1 VRRHRVQIPS
11 NFSLAATSHRGTFF
25 LPAMFL
31 AMIEVFKGAGVLI
44 YPLGIC
50 SAAAV
55 FIVCERA
62 YALRKAAIMPQD
74 LVDAVVTGRPLMGG
88 KHTVLARI
96 VEFAE
101 LHKNDEDAVKAFAR
115 LELNRMERGV
125 PYLDVIYAAAPLI
138 GLTGTVIGLLKV
150 FSQISP
156 DTGLPDPVAFTQGVA
171 LALSATVIGLCI
183 AIPSLVGS
191 GYLQRKIENYA
202 AQLDVLLE
210 RILQRTRQ

>member
-1 VRRHRVQIPS
+1 
-11 NFSLAATSHRGTFF
+11 
-25 LPAMFL
+25 MFL
-31 AMIEVFKGAGVLI
+31 AMIDIFKGAGLLI
-44 YPLGIC
+44 YPLGLC
-50 SAAAV
+50 SGVAV
-55 FIVCERA
+55 FIIFERA

-74 LVDAVVTGRPLMGG
+74 LVDAVVSGRPLVGG

-101 LHKNDEDAVKAFAR
+101 QHANDEDAVKAFAR

-138 GLTGTVIGLLKV
+138 GLSGTVTGLLQV
-150 FSQISP
+150 FSQINS
-156 DTGLPDPVAFTQGVA
+156 DTGLPDPVIFTRGVA
-171 LALSATVIGLCI
+171 LALSATVIGLAI
-183 AIPSLVGS
+183 AIPSLIGS

-210 RILQRTRQ
+210 RILRRTKQ

>member
-1 VRRHRVQIPS
+1 MLIALTEGF
-11 NFSLAATSHRGTFF
+11 NITS
-25 LPAMFL
+25 
-31 AMIEVFKGAGVLI
+31 VVKGAGVLFW
-44 YPLGIC
+44 PLLAC
-50 SAAAV
+50 SVVMV

-62 YALRKAAIMPQD
+62 FALRRGAVMPAD
-74 LVDAVVTGRPLMGG
+74 LVDAVINGRPLVGG
-88 KHTVLARI
+88 RHTVLARI

-101 LHKNDEDAVKAFAR
+101 QHKNDEGAVKAFAR
-115 LELNRMERGV
+115 LEINRMERGV

-138 GLTGTVIGLLKV
+138 GLTGTVTGLLEV

-156 DTGLPDPVAFTQGVA
+156 DTGLPDPVRFTSGVA
-171 LALSATVIGLCI
+171 LALSATVLGLCI

-210 RILQRTRQ
+210 RILQRNRQ

>member
-1 VRRHRVQIPS
+1 M
-11 NFSLAATSHRGTFF
+11 L
-25 LPAMFL
+25 L
-31 AMIEVFKGAGVLI
+31 AMLDVVKGAGVLI
-44 YPLGIC
+44 WPLALC
-50 SAAAV
+50 SAGAV

-62 YALRKAAIMPQD
+62 FALRRAAVMPQD

-101 LHKNDEDAVKAFAR
+101 QHKNDEGAVKAFAR
-115 LELNRMERGV
+115 LEINRMERGI

-138 GLTGTVIGLLKV
+138 GLTGTVTGLLQV
-150 FSQISP
+150 FSQINQ
-156 DTGLPDPVAFTQGVA
+156 DTGLPDPVAFTKGVA
-171 LALSATVIGLCI
+171 LALSATVIGLSI

-210 RILQRTRQ
+210 RILQRGRQ

>member
-1 VRRHRVQIPS
+1 
-11 NFSLAATSHRGTFF
+11 
-25 LPAMFL
+25 MFL
-31 AMIEVFKGAGVLI
+31 AIIDVFRGAGVLI
-44 YPLGIC
+44 YPLGLC
-50 SAAAV
+50 SVAAV

-62 YALRKAAIMPQD
+62 FALRKAAVMPQD
-74 LVDAVVTGRPLMGG
+74 LVDAVVTGRSLMGG

-101 LHKNDEDAVKAFAR
+101 EHKNDEDAVKAFAR

-138 GLTGTVIGLLKV
+138 GLTGTVVGLLKV

-156 DTGLPDPVAFTQGVA
+156 DTGLPDPVQFTQGVA
-171 LALSATVIGLCI
+171 LALSATVIGLSI

-210 RILQRTRQ
+210 RILKRGRQ

>member
-1 VRRHRVQIPS
+1 MY
-11 NFSLAATSHRGTFF
+11 F
-25 LPAMFL
+25 

-55 FIVCERA
+55 FIIFERA
-62 YALRKAAIMPQD
+62 YALRKAAVMPQD
-74 LVDAVVTGRPLMGG
+74 LADAVVEGRPLVGG

-101 LHKNDEDAVKAFAR
+101 QHQHDEGAVKAFAR
-115 LELNRMERGV
+115 LEVNRMERGI

-138 GLTGTVIGLLKV
+138 GLTGTVTGLLQV

-156 DTGLPDPVAFTQGVA
+156 DTGLPDPVAFTKGVA

-210 RILQRTRQ
+210 RILQRKPGAQ

>member
-1 VRRHRVQIPS
+1 MYFAVVETFNLS
-11 NFSLAATSHRGTFF
+11 NVL
-25 LPAMFL
+25 
-31 AMIEVFKGAGVLI
+31 KGAGVLI
-44 YPLGIC
+44 WPLLLC
-50 SAAAV
+50 LAV
-55 FIVCERA
+55 MFFIVFDRG
-62 YALRKAAIMPQD
+62 YALRKAAVMPPD
-74 LVDAVVTGRPLMGG
+74 LVDAVINNRPLMGG

-101 LHKNDEDAVKAFAR
+101 QHKNDEGAVKAFAR
-115 LELNRMERGV
+115 LELNRMERGI

-138 GLTGTVIGLLKV
+138 GLTGTVTGLLQV

-156 DTGLPDPVAFTQGVA
+156 DTGLPDPVAFTKGVA

-210 RILQRTRQ
+210 RILNRGK